1 MAVKESGPLSVP
13 CADVAHKPVLGVR
26 NKNMRIVRF
35 FYFINSKGYLVREGE
50 QIGISRD
57 IDVQDPEMIGGTG
70 RRRARQNWSS
80 LSWEPGCTQRP
91 DESGGPSL
99 EFDD

>member
-1 MAVKESGPLSVP
+1 MKESGPLSVP

-57 IDVQDPEMIGGTG
+57 IDVQDPEMIGGTQVVGEPDKTG
-70 RRRARQNWSS
+70 RACLGNPVVHNDLMS
-80 LSWEPGCTQRP
+80 LAGRVC
-91 DESGGPSL
+91 DVN
-99 EFDD
+99 